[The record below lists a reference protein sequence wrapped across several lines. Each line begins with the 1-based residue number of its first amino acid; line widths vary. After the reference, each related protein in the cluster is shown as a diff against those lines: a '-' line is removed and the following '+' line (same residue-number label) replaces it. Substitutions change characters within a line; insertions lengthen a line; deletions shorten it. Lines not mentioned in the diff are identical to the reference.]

1 MANLICELE
10 GVRGRTLRLYDT
22 KIVITTKKSIGSLL
36 TGNITD
42 GEKTIYLCDI
52 VGVQYKKS
60 DLLIGY
66 LQFETPSMQ
75 MNNKNDN
82 FFSENTFTYESGKN
96 GITNEI
102 IDAVYNYVTDRVE
115 ELKYGNRIINE
126 IPDFES
132 MKTYSGDKKGDTPQ
146 TVATQ
151 VEEQKKTQAKVYV
164 VGSDISAGTYTIFS
178 TDSQGGMIYIH
189 SLDNELLDRR
199 YIKTKE
205 KIRLKSETKIKLIN
219 CDINFE

>member
-22 KIVITTKKSIGSLL
+22 KIVITTKKSLGSLL

-52 VGVQYKKS
+52 VGIQYKKS

-132 MKTYSGDKKGDTPQ
+132 MKTY
-146 TVATQ
+146 
-151 VEEQKKTQAKVYV
+151 EQKGNQEPEQNEPTYDNIDTVNEFDFSEKLYD
-164 VGSDISAGTYTIFS
+164 SDSFIDFNCPHCGNLVSF
-178 TDSQGGMIYIH
+178 
-189 SLDNELLDRR
+189 LENEKNLICPYCDTEIA
-199 YIKTKE
+199 IK
-205 KIRLKSETKIKLIN
+205 
-219 CDINFE
+219 

>member
-10 GVRGRTLRLYDT
+10 GVRGRTLKLYDT
-22 KIVITTKKSIGSLL
+22 KIVITTKKSLGSLL

-52 VGVQYKKS
+52 VGIQYKKS

-132 MKTYSGDKKGDTPQ
+132 MKTYSGDKKDDTPQ
-146 TVATQ
+146 TAATQ

-189 SLDNELLDRR
+189 SLDNEFLDRR